1 MFCLISLSDSQGRN
15 KMKRKALFTH
25 HDLFPTRMIISP
37 PDKGHPSPLSSV
49 AHGAVSPSF
58 PFLLRLDPHF
68 IRRRRR
74 RRQTVG
80 IKVQSA
86 LFIPP
91 SASAAAV
98 PSSAVASYSALRST
112 MLSPSSHLIM
122 FALVPREAP
131 RQLLGVPRGVA
142 NID

>member
-15 KMKRKALFTH
+15 KMKRKASFTH

-49 AHGAVSPSF
+49 AHGAVSLPPSLSSSDLI
-58 PFLLRLDPHF
+58 PTSSVA
-68 IRRRRR
+68 RRRR

-86 LFIPP
+86 LFIPHLQ
-91 SASAAAV
+91 S
-98 PSSAVASYSALRST
+98 LRCRIVLCTPFNNAFSF
-112 MLSPSSHLIM
+112 LAPNY
-122 FALVPREAP
+122 VCRGPEGGP
-131 RQLLGVPRGVA
+131 RQLLGVPRGMA

>member
-1 MFCLISLSDSQGRN
+1 
-15 KMKRKALFTH
+15 MKRKALFTH

-68 IRRRRR
+68 IRRRR
-74 RRQTVG
+74 QTVG

-91 SASAAAV
+91 SASAAV
-98 PSSAVASYSALRST
+98 PPLSHRTLRSVQQCF
-112 MLSPSSHLIM
+112 LL
-122 FALVPREAP
+122 PRT
-131 RQLLGVPRGVA
+131 
-142 NID
+142 

>member
-1 MFCLISLSDSQGRN
+1 
-15 KMKRKALFTH
+15 MKRKALFTH

-86 LFIPP
+86 LFIPHP
-91 SASAAAV
+91 HLQSV
-98 PSSAVASYSALRST
+98 PPLSHRTLRSVQQCF
-112 MLSPSSHLIM
+112 LL
-122 FALVPREAP
+122 PRT
-131 RQLLGVPRGVA
+131 
-142 NID
+142 